1 MELNN
6 SKWGVNLMKITERNY
21 SREEMKALRDFIDY
35 VLSSKEFDNDTAFD
49 LYEGYRFISST
60 SMVPI
65 ENIDE

>member
-1 MELNN
+1 ME
-6 SKWGVNLMKITERNY
+6 KWGINLIKITERNY

-35 VLSSKEFDNDTAFD
+35 VLSTREFDNETAFD
-49 LYEGYRFISST
+49 YYEGYRFISST